1 LDVEQ
6 NQLCGFRLPLA
17 GHVAFGLQSN
27 HLLLLQLKI
36 QTGKSA
42 RQTQNSFFDIFYNPA
57 GCGPNRRL
65 SRISDSL
72 SLYNAIMMMREML
85 AINCRRRLSST
96 LSDIKTRRRHIIC
109 PGGYIPFLG
118 FLNKSF

>member
-42 RQTQNSFFDIFYNPA
+42 RQTQNSFFYIFYLIPPA
-57 GCGPNRRL
+57 PAPTDA
-65 SRISDSL
+65 SHASL
-72 SLYNAIMMMREML
+72 
-85 AINCRRRLSST
+85 T
-96 LSDIKTRRRHIIC
+96 L
-109 PGGYIPFLG
+109 
-118 FLNKSF
+118 